1 MVHFPGERLKSSHFL
16 FNFLART
23 VSVPQVGGF
32 NPSVVHL
39 PGERERLQS
48 SYSLFSFLPHT
59 ASLPPVAFCGTR
71 PQIKGCSRNSF
82 LPHRASL
89 PPVGGFSPSVVHFP
103 GERLK
108 SSHFLFNFLART
120 VSVPQVGGFNPSV
133 VHSPQERLQ
142 SSYSLFSFLPH
153 TASLPPVGG
162 FNLSVVHFPGETLPF
177 HWPRVKAAIKPGP
190 FQFWSSYTLPCHF
203 SMGKMSFNLG
213 TLPGQK
219 GEVQVPSSSLAASL
233 QAIARKRSFKSF
245 CGTWTKSQLSH
256 GASSPVSS
264 SHGTP
269 ATSSQGAGL

>member
-1 MVHFPGERLKSSHFL
+1 M
-16 FNFLART
+16 
-23 VSVPQVGGF
+23 
-32 NPSVVHL
+32 
-39 PGERERLQS
+39 
-48 SYSLFSFLPHT
+48 
-59 ASLPPVAFCGTR
+59 
-71 PQIKGCSRNSF
+71 
-82 LPHRASL
+82 
-89 PPVGGFSPSVVHFP
+89 VHFP

-219 GEVQVPSSSLAASL
+219 GEVQVHPPPSRLPCKQLPGKGALNPSVAHG
-233 QAIARKRSFKSF
+233 RK
-245 CGTWTKSQLSH
+245 
-256 GASSPVSS
+256 VN
-264 SHGTP
+264 
-269 ATSSQGAGL
+269 